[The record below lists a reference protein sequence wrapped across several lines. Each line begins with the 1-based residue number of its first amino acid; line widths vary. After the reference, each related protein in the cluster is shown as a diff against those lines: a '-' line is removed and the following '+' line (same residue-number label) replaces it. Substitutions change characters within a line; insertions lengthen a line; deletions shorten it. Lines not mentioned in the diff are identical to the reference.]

1 MWQPWIGDTGGMT
14 DTLTRPDVHSYEAPG
29 VSGAPRLAGLPGVDR
44 CDGLDERT
52 IEAFY
57 YDTDDLRLDRAGVSA
72 ARVLTHPESEWVLRL
87 PADESGSVPAP
98 LRVPHQDG
106 DDPHTVPPTVLA
118 LVRVHTRGREL
129 VPVVHTQTSRSVWR
143 LLDWEGGQL
152 GEIHGDAVS
161 AQTLGSSATVDSW
174 YLVTVS
180 LAGPAERLL
189 PAIEERLDDIGA
201 LPAPPRS
208 VLRRLLGTARAPVRK
223 PRRPVTVGKK
233 SSAGN
238 VVLAAVTAHVAQLEG
253 CDAAVRRDE
262 PDSVH
267 QMRVATRKLR
277 STLRSFGK
285 VLDRDA
291 TVDIATEL
299 RWLAGVLGEARDQ
312 EVIQERVEACLAAT
326 PSEDVLGPLA
336 AKLSQQFAREHTEAH
351 ARALAELDTDRYY
364 ALLDALDA
372 LTADPPLTP
381 LTGKRG
387 RKALPPLVKRTTRKL
402 DKAVAAVAEHPEGP
416 ERATALHTVR
426 KAAKRARYAAEL
438 VAPLLGKD
446 ATRSAKRFKAVQSLL
461 GDHQDA
467 VQTRRFLRILGGR
480 GHLAGQNGFTV
491 GIWYEQ
497 QAAAA
502 DDVDAAFDATWRR
515 AARRKHRRWMG

>member
-1 MWQPWIGDTGGMT
+1 MT
-14 DTLTRPDVHSYEAPG
+14 DAITRPDVHTYEAPG

-44 CDGLDERT
+44 CDGPDERT
-52 IEAFY
+52 IEAFC
-57 YDTDDLRLDRAGVSA
+57 YDTDDLRLDAAGVSV

-87 PADESGSVPAP
+87 PADESGTDPVP
-98 LRVPHQDG
+98 LRVPHQEG
-106 DDPHTVPPTVLA
+106 EEPHAVPPAVLA
-118 LVRVHTRGREL
+118 LVRAHTRGREL
-129 VPVVHTQTSRSVWR
+129 APVAHTQTTRSVWR

-152 GEIHGDAVS
+152 GEIHGDAIS

-174 YLVTVS
+174 YQVTVS
-180 LAGPAERLL
+180 LADTAERLL

-201 LPAPPRS
+201 RPAAPGS
-208 VLRRLLGTARAPVRK
+208 VLRRLLGAQHALTRAPRREPTVR
-223 PRRPVTVGKK
+223 KK
-233 SSAGN
+233 SSAGD
-238 VVLAAVTAHVAQLEG
+238 VVLATVIGQVAQLES

-291 TVDIATEL
+291 TRDITTEL
-299 RWLAGVLGEARDQ
+299 RWLGGVLAQARDQ
-312 EVIQERVEACLAAT
+312 EVIQDRVEACLAAT

-336 AKLSQQFAREHTEAH
+336 ATLSRQFARERTEAH
-351 ARALAELDTDRYY
+351 ARVLAELDTDRYY

-372 LTADPPLTP
+372 LIADPPLAPPARERART
-381 LTGKRG
+381 
-387 RKALPPLVKRTTRKL
+387 ALPPLVKRTTEKL
-402 DKAVAAVAEHPEGP
+402 DKAVAAVDRHTDPA
-416 ERATALHTVR
+416 ERATALHDVR

-438 VAPLLGKD
+438 VTPLVGKD
-446 ATRSAKRFKAVQSLL
+446 AARSAKRFKTVQSVL

-467 VQTRRFLRILGGR
+467 VQTRRFLRVLGGR
-480 GHLAGQNGFTV
+480 GHMAGQNGFTV

-497 QAAAA
+497 QAEAAS
-502 DDVDAAFDATWRR
+502 DVDAAFDAISRR
-515 AARRKHRRWMG
+515 AAKRKHRRWMG